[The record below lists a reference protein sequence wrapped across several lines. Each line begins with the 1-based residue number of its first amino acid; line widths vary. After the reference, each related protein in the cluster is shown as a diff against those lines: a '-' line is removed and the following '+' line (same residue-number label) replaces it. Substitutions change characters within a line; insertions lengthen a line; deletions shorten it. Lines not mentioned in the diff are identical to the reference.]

1 MYLCRELWREIWSYD
16 LTYRKL
22 FDTVVQ
28 EINLRY
34 DYGRWWVRQSGLL
47 VLGSRKYILDINT
60 NNSLIMIDKNKL
72 SDVNSIEK
80 KEGEENYSAWSA
92 RSYYELNF
100 LTRETDYSISMQ
112 FFTLQDVMRE
122 IKRKISVV
130 S

>member
-22 FDTVVQ
+22 FDTVMQ
-28 EINLRY
+28 EIKLRY
-34 DYGRWWVRQSGLL
+34 DDGRWWVRQSGLL

-60 NNSLIMIDKNKL
+60 NNSLIMIDENKLFDVNKNKKG
-72 SDVNSIEK
+72 K
-80 KEGEENYSAWSA
+80 KNYSAWSA

-100 LTRETDYSISMQ
+100 LTRDNDYSISQQ
-112 FFTLQDVMRE
+112 FFRLQDVLRE
-122 IKRKISVV
+122 FKRKISVV

>member
-28 EINLRY
+28 EISLRY
-34 DYGRWWVRQSGLL
+34 DLGRWWVRQSGLL

-60 NNSLIMIDKNKL
+60 NNSLIMIHENKL
-72 SDVNSIEK
+72 SEINKDK
-80 KEGEENYSAWSA
+80 KNCTAWSA

-100 LTRETDYSISMQ
+100 LTRDNDYSISQQ
-112 FFTLQDVMRE
+112 FFRLQDVLRE
-122 IKRKISVV
+122 FKRKISVV

>member
-22 FDTVVQ
+22 FDTVIR
-28 EINLRY
+28 EINFRY
-34 DYGRWWVRQSGLL
+34 DDGRWWVRQSGLL

-60 NNSLIMIDKNKL
+60 NNSLIMMGENKIFDVNGKKNKK
-72 SDVNSIEK
+72 DK
-80 KEGEENYSAWSA
+80 KNCCSWSA

-100 LTRETDYSISMQ
+100 LTRDNDYSISQQ
-112 FFTLQDVMRE
+112 FFRLQDVLRE
-122 IKRKISVV
+122 VKRKISVV

>member
-22 FDTVVQ
+22 FDIVVQ

-34 DYGRWWVRQSGLL
+34 DDGRWWVRHSGLL
-47 VLGSRKYILDINT
+47 VLGSRKYFF
-60 NNSLIMIDKNKL
+60 
-72 SDVNSIEK
+72 DVNSNENKVSK
-80 KEGEENYSAWSA
+80 KNYSAWST

-100 LTRETDYSISMQ
+100 LTRDNDYSISMQ
-112 FFTLQDVMRE
+112 FFRLQDVLRE
-122 IKRKISVV
+122 FKRKISVV

>member
-28 EINLRY
+28 EIKLRY
-34 DYGRWWVRQSGLL
+34 DDGRWWVRQSGLL
-47 VLGSRKYILDINT
+47 VLGSRRYFLDINT
-60 NNSLIMIDKNKL
+60 NNSLIMIDENKMF
-72 SDVNSIEK
+72 DVNSNK
-80 KEGEENYSAWSA
+80 KGKKNYSAWSA

-100 LTRETDYSISMQ
+100 LTRDNDYSISQQ
-112 FFTLQDVMRE
+112 FFRLQDLLRE
-122 IKRKISVV
+122 FKRKISVV

>member
-34 DYGRWWVRQSGLL
+34 DDGRWWIRQSGLL
-47 VLGSRKYILDINT
+47 VLGSRKYILDFNT
-60 NNSLIMIDKNKL
+60 NNSLIMIDENKMFH
-72 SDVNSIEK
+72 VNSNK
-80 KEGEENYSAWSA
+80 KGKKNYSAWST

-100 LTRETDYSISMQ
+100 LTRDNDYSISQQ
-112 FFTLQDVMRE
+112 FFRLQDVLRE
-122 IKRKISVV
+122 FKRKISVV